1 MANVK
6 ITALPAAAS
15 VTLDDIVPMVDIG
28 TTTTQKATLAQILA
42 LAPGAVFAGALT
54 VYVDPVNGT
63 DAPGGGTLGKPYASI
78 NYAYSQVPSLGAP
91 SNTTYNASVGQ
102 FVTEK
107 LVFQLAPGR
116 YVGDVT
122 LGFKRARVQ
131 LIGNGVQIVG
141 NVTLAAVRADFPASS
156 MEALK
161 ASFPAPWTGAGA
173 LTTFEITGAVGGG
186 VEADASSDPLL
197 VTGLST
203 LLFNEPTFPGS
214 NLGANWDANY
224 GQFYFYA
231 NRANLI
237 GGQVIA
243 TAYTIPTTNGLPTCV
258 IENDGCTIGEASSP
272 VRSYLGA
279 VPYAYASSPSTW
291 SKGTG
296 RATGTQTSTTL
307 QDTSKAWTVNQYAGA
322 TVTLTGGTGAGQTAT
337 VVSNTATTLTV
348 TPAWT
353 TTPDGASNSTTP
365 TTYSLI
371 GTANKAPS
379 GVITLKTH
387 NSTLGAALG
396 PTLVIGEIDGC
407 RIYDIDRTMLGTVD
421 NGGVTGSPSTS
432 YLGMVVNQFRVYSG
446 AGIPASRYQI
456 GSSGSGVR
464 YKMDSTSYTTL
475 AFSRSTTTG
484 ILTPRTL
491 NIPTSSGTA
500 TAGAAATIT
509 DTSKAF
515 TTNQWVGGTITLTGG
530 TGSGQTRTVSSNT
543 GTVITVSPA
552 WSPIPAAG
560 TTYTVSAL
568 VAYDFLDDSRSL
580 AYTPTVPTQ
589 WLDPDPTTVWS
600 ALDKLAS
607 SVKAL
612 GSCPATPTAANLRT
626 NVTYTVNV
634 AAVALPAMIASD
646 DGLTISLVNISG
658 AGSTVTPS
666 SGVART
672 MSVGGG
678 QTWVW
683 ISTAWY
689 CISNV

>member
-1 MANVK
+1 VAWS
-6 ITALPAAAS
+6 APA
-15 VTLDDIVPMVDIG
+15 T
-28 TTTTQKATLAQILA
+28 
-42 LAPGAVFAGALT
+42 GAVFAGALT

-63 DAPGGGTLGKPYASI
+63 DAPGGGTLGQPYASI
-78 NYAYSQVPSLGAP
+78 NYAYSQVPSLGDP

-107 LVFQLAPGR
+107 LIFQLAPGR

-141 NVTLAAVRADFPASS
+141 NVTLAAVRADFPASNMQS
-156 MEALK
+156 IR

-186 VEADASSDPLL
+186 VEADATSDPLL

-214 NLGANWDANY
+214 NLGQNWDANY
-224 GQFYFYA
+224 GQFNFYA

-258 IENDGCTIGEASSP
+258 IEIDGCTVGEAGF
-272 VRSYLGA
+272 VRTYLGA

-291 SKGTG
+291 NLGTG
-296 RATGTQTSTTL
+296 QATGTQSSTTL
-307 QDTSKAWTVNQYAGA
+307 QDTTKAWTVNQYAGA
-322 TVTLTGGTGAGQTAT
+322 TVTLTGGQGSGQTAT
-337 VVSNTATTLTV
+337 VVSNTANTLTV
-348 TPAWT
+348 TPAWS
-353 TTPDGASNSTTP
+353 PLLPLANSTG
-365 TTYSLI
+365 YSLI

-379 GVITLKTH
+379 GVVTLKCH

-421 NGGVTGSPSTS
+421 NGGVTGSTSTS
-432 YLGMVVNQFRVYSG
+432 YLGMVVDQFRVYSG
-446 AGIPASRYQI
+446 TGIPASRYQI
-456 GSSGSGVR
+456 GSSGGGAR

-484 ILTPRTL
+484 VLTARPL

-500 TAGAAATIT
+500 TAGASATIT

-626 NVTYTVNV
+626 NVAYTVNV
-634 AAVALPAMIASD
+634 AAVALPAMTVSD

-666 SGVART
+666 TGVART
-672 MSVGGG
+672 MTAGGG

>member
-15 VTLDDIVPMVDIG
+15 VTSDDILPMVDIG
-28 TTTTQKATLAQILA
+28 TTTTQKATIAQILA

-78 NYAYSQVPSLGAP
+78 NYAYSQVSSLGAP
-91 SNTTYNASVGQ
+91 SNTVYNASVGQ

-107 LVFQLAPGR
+107 LIFQLAPGR

-291 SKGTG
+291 RNGTG
-296 RATGTQTSTTL
+296 QATGTQSSTTL
-307 QDTSKAWTVNQYAGA
+307 QDTTKAWTVNQYAGS
-322 TVTLTGGTGAGQTAT
+322 TVTLTAGTGAGQTAT
-337 VVSNTATTLTV
+337 VVSNTATALTISA
-348 TPAWT
+348 PWA
-353 TTPDGASNSTTP
+353 TTPVANSTG
-365 TTYSLI
+365 YSLI

-421 NGGVTGSPSTS
+421 NGGVTGLTSTS

-446 AGIPASRYQI
+446 TGIPASRYQI

-475 AFSRSTTTG
+475 AFSRNTSG
-484 ILTPRTL
+484 VLTARTL

-500 TAGAAATIT
+500 TAGAATTIT

-515 TTNQWVGGTITLTGG
+515 TTNQWAGGTITLTGG
-530 TGSGQTRTVSSNT
+530 TGSGQTRTISSNT
-543 GTVITVSPA
+543 ATAITVSPA
-552 WSPIPAAG
+552 WTTNPAAG

-626 NVTYTVNV
+626 NGIYTVNV
-634 AAVALPAMIASD
+634 AAVALPAMITSD